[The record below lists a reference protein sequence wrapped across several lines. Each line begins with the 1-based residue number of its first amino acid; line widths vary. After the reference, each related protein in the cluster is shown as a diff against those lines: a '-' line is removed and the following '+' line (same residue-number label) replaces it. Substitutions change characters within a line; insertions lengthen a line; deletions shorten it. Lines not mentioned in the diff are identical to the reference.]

1 MFLPLFIL
9 AVEAK
14 RKNDP
19 SSLRFVQIYR
29 ENFERAY
36 LEATDSF
43 YKTKAPQFLSINGV
57 QDYMRYAKEKL
68 KEEEQRATRYLETR
82 KG

>member
-1 MFLPLFIL
+1 M
-9 AVEAK
+9 
-14 RKNDP
+14 
-19 SSLRFVQIYR
+19 
-29 ENFERAY
+29 
-36 LEATDSF
+36 EATDSF
-43 YKTKAPQFLSINGV
+43 YKTKAPQFLSENGV

>member
-1 MFLPLFIL
+1 MQIRIFQQIL
-9 AVEAK
+9 
-14 RKNDP
+14 
-19 SSLRFVQIYR
+19 QIYR

-43 YKTKAPQFLSINGV
+43 YKTKAPQFLSVNGV